1 MFSTKQGHEGNLT
14 HIAYHN
20 ITTTPNKIIDSLAS
34 MKNRGVWSNPMTEIA
49 GEFSKQEARSI
60 TGFLSKHASWMQ
72 KISGALVD
80 QAVFAGGN
88 FIINIILARHMSVDE
103 YGTFVVVYTW
113 FLLCQ
118 NVYDAFLTE
127 PMAILG
133 SGKYFKQF
141 KTYLGYTF
149 IGHLVVASVLALSLG
164 IAAYITNAN
173 DSSLVAVTMLTA
185 ALVAPL
191 LLLRWLTRQ
200 PFYILAKP
208 HWSAV
213 GSSVYFVLSLTG
225 VILLDHFGEL
235 TPSSVLIVM
244 GASSLV
250 SSTVLTLVFLKP
262 KFKSTEALSGR
273 AVLRDHWNYGKWSSG
288 SKMLT
293 WIPINLYYVILPVLV
308 SLGASAALRAMNN
321 VLMPLNM
328 GITAALGILLPMFSR
343 TFIESG
349 SGGLHHRVKLVL
361 IWFVVISGVY
371 CLVFSLFGQR
381 IISIIY
387 NGQFDDFV
395 TFPILLTMGLAPM
408 IVSINTVLDA
418 SLRVMNKMKQSFLST
433 LVPAILIITVGVWL
447 LSQYGLLGANLGS
460 LVIGLA
466 ETVVLVKFYRDARH
480 SHAGG
485 EKTESDIPLADSA
498 VPEA

>member
-1 MFSTKQGHEGNLT
+1 
-14 HIAYHN
+14 
-20 ITTTPNKIIDSLAS
+20 
-34 MKNRGVWSNPMTEIA
+34 MTEIA
-49 GEFSKQEARSI
+49 GEFRKQRTRSI
-60 TGFLSKHASWMQ
+60 SAFLGKHASWMQ

-88 FIINIILARHMSVDE
+88 FIINIILARHMPVE
-103 YGTFVVVYTW
+103 AYGTFVVVYTW

-118 NVYDAFLTE
+118 NIYDAFLTE

-141 KTYLGYTF
+141 KIYLGYTY
-149 IGHLVVASVLALSLG
+149 IGHIVVALVLALSLG
-164 IAAYITNAN
+164 IAAYFTNAF
-173 DSSLVAVTMLTA
+173 DSSLVAGTMLA
-185 ALVAPL
+185 AAFVAPL
-191 LLLRWLTRQ
+191 LLMRWLTRQ

-208 HWSAV
+208 HWSAL
-213 GSSVYFVLSLTG
+213 GSGIYFVLGISG
-225 VILLDHFGEL
+225 VFLLDHFGQL
-235 TPSSVLIVM
+235 SPASVLMVM
-244 GASSLV
+244 GASSVV
-250 SSTVLTLVFLKP
+250 SSTFLTLVFLRPNFRSQDK
-262 KFKSTEALSGR
+262 LSGK

-343 TFIESG
+343 SYIEAG
-349 SGGLHHRVKLVL
+349 GPGLHRRVKVVLV
-361 IWFVVISGVY
+361 WFIVISGLY
-371 CLVFSLFGQR
+371 CLVFSFLGQR

-408 IVSINTVLDA
+408 IVSVNTVLDA

-433 LVPAILIITVGVWL
+433 LVPAFLIITVGVWL

-460 LVIGLA
+460 LFIGMA
-466 ETVVLVKFYRDARH
+466 ETVILVKFYRDARRNH
-480 SHAGG
+480 
-485 EKTESDIPLADSA
+485 EDKDENSDIPIPDNA
-498 VPEA
+498 VSEA